1 VLARSLDQGLAGW
14 LLGAGRPLVLAA
26 AVVPAVIWVRRRPR
40 RVYAAVGLV
49 LLAPLAL
56 SPAWSPRD
64 LVWPAVFGY
73 LGDARWASI
82 YAVAAGATVAW
93 TSTWWGSGVPW
104 HGGVDPA
111 TIPTGAVAGLGLI
124 TWVVLGSWVF
134 LGWRTVMVE
143 AGAVDNRGNLATRS
157 ATLPSGGLDAGP
169 GHTGTP
175 GHGSP
180 PGSGAMAG
188 DGSAAANG
196 SPPAPVGAGNG
207 SVSANGVDPANSP
220 MPANEGTSPSRGS
233 LSLPK

>member
-1 VLARSLDQGLAGW
+1 MVRHALVLGTLNGWVPNILASAAMARIESAAGA
-14 LLGAGRPLVLAA
+14 LIQASAPLVVTLLAA
-26 AVVPAVIWVRRRPR
+26 AVLPAVVWARRRPR

-56 SPAWSPRD
+56 GPAWSPRD

-82 YAVAAGATVAW
+82 YAVAAGATLAW

-111 TIPTGAVAGLGLI
+111 TIPSGAVAGLGLV
-124 TWVVLGSWVF
+124 TWVVLGSWLV

-143 AGAVDNRGNLATRS
+143 ASVAKGSEAA
-157 ATLPSGGLDAGP
+157 AGP
-169 GHTGTP
+169 GSVGVP
-175 GHGSP
+175 
-180 PGSGAMAG
+180 
-188 DGSAAANG
+188 ANG
-196 SPPAPVGAGNG
+196 SPPANG
-207 SVSANGVDPANSP
+207 SAPVDRTASVD
-220 MPANEGTSPSRGS
+220 EGTSSSRGS

>member
-1 VLARSLDQGLAGW
+1 
-14 LLGAGRPLVLAA
+14 
-26 AVVPAVIWVRRRPR
+26 VIWVRRRPR

-64 LVWPAVFGY
+64 LVWPAVFAY

-93 TSTWWGSGVPW
+93 TSNWWGSGVPS

-111 TIPTGAVAGLGLI
+111 TIPTGAMAGLGLV

-143 AGAVDNRGNLATRS
+143 AAAVDNRGDRATRGAVDNRGNLATRGAVDNRGNLATRS
-157 ATLPSGGLDAGP
+157 ATLPPGAWTRAPVIPARPGTAPRSGTAPWPGAAPCLGTVPCPGTVWIPRTALCPRTRMLAPPGGL
-169 GHTGTP
+169 
-175 GHGSP
+175 
-180 PGSGAMAG
+180 
-188 DGSAAANG
+188 
-196 SPPAPVGAGNG
+196 
-207 SVSANGVDPANSP
+207 
-220 MPANEGTSPSRGS
+220 
-233 LSLPK
+233 

>member
-1 VLARSLDQGLAGW
+1 M
-14 LLGAGRPLVLAA
+14 
-26 AVVPAVIWVRRRPR
+26 
-40 RVYAAVGLV
+40 
-49 LLAPLAL
+49 
-56 SPAWSPRD
+56 
-64 LVWPAVFGY
+64 FGY

-111 TIPTGAVAGLGLI
+111 TIPTGAVAGLGLV

-134 LGWRTVMVE
+134 LGWRTVTVE
-143 AGAVDNRGNLATRS
+143 GAAVDNRGDRATRGAVDNRGNLATRS
-157 ATLPSGGLDAGP
+157 ATLPPGGLDAGP

-180 PGSGAMAG
+180 TGNGSMAGSGAV
-188 DGSAAANG
+188 
-196 SPPAPVGAGNG
+196 PGNG
-207 SVSANGVDPANSP
+207 SVSANGVDNANRP
-220 MPANEGTSPSRGS
+220 MPANEDASPSRGS